1 MQQAGGPKSKQ
12 KAEWMVDVTE
22 NWFYLNSE
30 IENYEVADY
39 LEQIMHN
46 EFSLSIDDGS
56 LLQVGT
62 YVTEYYKICT
72 TESYSEDTIINF
84 LHHLPK
90 CDISKCRYADE
101 VEEIGAGIASTTTS
115 FMNIGANNDSEEMR
129 DSPEKRKKQREE
141 PVIDEDGF
149 EMVKS
154 KKKKHREEPEVDED
168 GFEMVKSKKKK
179 KVEPTVGVEVGEPRE
194 EGLAREVADSEV
206 QEKENEKVESIGGV
220 EVGIVGELRE
230 EGLAQEVVVPE
241 VQEKGITF

>member
-1 MQQAGGPKSKQ
+1 
-12 KAEWMVDVTE
+12 MVDVTE

-154 KKKKHREEPEVDED
+154 KKKK
-168 GFEMVKSKKKK
+168 

>member
-1 MQQAGGPKSKQ
+1 MTDLYFQQAGGPKSKQ

-39 LEQIMHN
+39 LEQIMNN
-46 EFSLSIDDGS
+46 EFSLRIDDGS

-101 VEEIGAGIASTTTS
+101 VEEIGEGIANTTTS
-115 FMNIGANNDSEEMR
+115 FMSIDSGEVS
-129 DSPEKRKKQREE
+129 DAPEKPKKQREE
-141 PVIDEDGF
+141 PEIDEDGF

-154 KKKKHREEPEVDED
+154 KKKK
-168 GFEMVKSKKKK
+168 
-179 KVEPTVGVEVGEPRE
+179 
-194 EGLAREVADSEV
+194 
-206 QEKENEKVESIGGV
+206 
-220 EVGIVGELRE
+220 
-230 EGLAQEVVVPE
+230 
-241 VQEKGITF
+241 